1 MNVYLE
7 EILESLDFSLLNDFL
22 NRHMRMEMS
31 FEKLV
36 SLISKEG
43 LGALNRENIT
53 RYVFDSFLYELSVA
67 RPIFIKMLLFS
78 LLFSV
83 VHQLIVTKT
92 KYISDVSFLMIYGI
106 LMVLLMQSFLLVR
119 EIAMEGVEAVLSFI
133 NALIPTYALT
143 LSFSGN
149 AVSGAMLYEIAFVLV
164 YLIELMLKS
173 FLAPLI
179 NGFVLVLFLNYLFDE
194 DKLSK
199 LAEFMEKIIS
209 ILIKGG
215 FTLVIGLGIVQS
227 MLTPVR
233 DRLANHVLLSGMS
246 SIPGIG
252 NGLGSMGEIVLSCGM
267 LIKNSVGV
275 IGLIILVIL
284 AGIPVVKIGC
294 FWCMYQV
301 LGIVLQ
307 PVADKRIIE
316 CISAVGRGCDL
327 YLRIMIYSMLLFFI
341 LISMVS
347 VATSFIF

>member
-7 EILESLDFSLLNDFL
+7 EILESLDFSSLNDFL
-22 NRHMRMEMS
+22 HEHMRMEMS
-31 FEKLV
+31 FEELV
-36 SLISKEG
+36 SLISTQG
-43 LGALNRENIT
+43 LSALNRENIT
-53 RYVFDSFLYELSVA
+53 RYVFDSLLYELSIA

-78 LLFSV
+78 ILFSV
-83 VHQLIVTKT
+83 IHKLIVTKT

-119 EIAMEGVEAVLSFI
+119 DIATYGVEAVLSFI

-149 AVSGAMLYEIAFVLV
+149 AVSGAMLYEVAFVLV
-164 YLIELMLKS
+164 YLIELLLKG

-179 NGFVLVLFLNYLFDE
+179 HVFVLVLFLNFLFDE

-209 ILIKGG
+209 LVLKGG
-215 FTLVIGLGIVQS
+215 FALVIGLGVVQS
-227 MLTPVR
+227 MLTPVK

-246 SIPGIG
+246 SIPGLG
-252 NGLGSMGEIVLSCGM
+252 NALGSMGEIILSCGM

-275 IGLIILVIL
+275 MGLLILLIL
-284 AGIPVVKIGC
+284 AAIPVLKIGC

-301 LGIVLQ
+301 LGIVLE
-307 PVADKRIIE
+307 PIADKRMIA

-327 YLRIMIYSMLLFFI
+327 YLKI
-341 LISMVS
+341 
-347 VATSFIF
+347 